1 MFAKGAPRSKIRCF
15 PALNRFLGDERGTV
29 TIFAALITMVMMT
42 LGGLA
47 LDVIRF
53 EAARSQ
59 LQSTMDRAVFAA
71 ANSATS
77 SAEVS
82 TVVSQYLET
91 QNLDDFTITPDYRN
105 ENGLLV
111 VGGQAEQALGTYFL
125 RYFGFPSLTVRA
137 QARVEQNIRS
147 IEISLVIDR
156 SGSMRDGG
164 KLDRVKAATTAFVT
178 NMLTENAD
186 GNVVSFSVVP
196 YNDRIIAGTDLA
208 SVFNFGTEHNQS
220 TCARFHPDSF
230 AQTAVTPDDPI
241 DRVMHFDYSNH
252 LIWRNFHSPY
262 CPQDDINAILP
273 WENDATIINAH
284 IQGLTAG
291 GYSRPTQ
298 AMKWAAALLDPA
310 AQPAASDLA
319 SGGVI
324 PTSLG
329 NRPLAFGPAALKVII
344 LVADGTTSGDGLDI
358 HPDYKTGLSPIYHFN
373 QSGTE
378 RWSVYHPATG
388 LYYVS
393 TSARARDLDGYW
405 QAEPYLGTQ
414 SVRLAWSEVW
424 ARWTYQ
430 TILNSFLLPSSQ
442 RAVDDGRATQEG
454 AFSLYNHFRNNA
466 LDWSA
471 EPAMANADLVGLCSA
486 AIEQGIVIFTIS
498 LNGTTGESLTLRDC
512 AVNPAHHYFS
522 LGTDLGDIFGS
533 VSEAI
538 GTMRL
543 IE

>member
-1 MFAKGAPRSKIRCF
+1 MFAKGAPRSKICRF
-15 PALNRFLGDERGTV
+15 RPLNRFLSDERGTV

-59 LQSTMDRAVFAA
+59 LQSTMDRAIFAA

-77 SAEVS
+77 SAEVW
-82 TVVSQYLET
+82 TVVNQYLET
-91 QNLDDFTITPDYRN
+91 QDLDNFTLTPDYRN

-111 VGGQAEQALGTYFL
+111 VGGRVEQALGTYFL

-156 SGSMRDGG
+156 SGSMRDSG
-164 KLDRVKAATTAFVT
+164 KLDRVKAATTAFVSD
-178 NMLTENAD
+178 MLSEDTE
-186 GNVVSFSVVP
+186 GNVLSFSVVP

-208 SVFNFGTEHNQS
+208 SVFNFGTEHSQS
-220 TCARFHPDSF
+220 TCARFPPDSL
-230 AQTAVTPDDPI
+230 AQIAVTPDDPI
-241 DRVMHFDYSNH
+241 DRVMHFDYANH
-252 LIWRNFHSPY
+252 LIWRNFDSPY
-262 CPQDDINAILP
+262 CPSDDSNAILP
-273 WENDATIINAH
+273 WENEAAIINAH
-284 IQGLTAG
+284 IQGLTAE

-298 AMKWAAALLDPA
+298 AVKWAAVLLDPA

-324 PTSLG
+324 PTNLG
-329 NRPLAFGPAALKVII
+329 NRPLAYSPSALKVII

-358 HPDYKTGLSPIYHFN
+358 HPNYKTGPSPIYHFN

-393 TSARARDLDGYW
+393 SSARARDLDGYW
-405 QAEPYLGTQ
+405 QAEPYMGAQ
-414 SVRLAWSEVW
+414 SVRLTWSEVW

-430 TILNSFLLPSSQ
+430 TILNSFLFPSSQ
-442 RAVDDGRATQEG
+442 RAVTDGRATQDA
-454 AFSLYNHFRNNA
+454 AFSLYNHFRDNA

-471 EPAMANADLVGLCSA
+471 DPAMANADLVGLCSA

-498 LNGTTGESLTLRDC
+498 LNGTAGDTLTLRNC
-512 AVNPAHHYFS
+512 AGNPANHYFS
-522 LGTDLGDIFGS
+522 LGTDLNDIFGS